1 MNLSRI
7 RAVRDAIAAHK
18 EKFNMETWLFI
29 DELPSELLHNCNTV
43 GCIAG
48 FTVAVFN
55 PNHYPTFIEAAAKA
69 ILELTQEES
78 SYLFFGQWAK
88 KDISLI
94 NADDAI
100 AKLDRVLATGRIIEE
115 EDPSQNT

>member
-18 EKFNMETWLFI
+18 ENFNMEKWI
-29 DELPSELLHNCNTV
+29 WVDELPSELLHNCNTA

-48 FTVAVFN
+48 FAVAVFN
-55 PNHYPTFIEAAAKA
+55 PNNHPDNTKVAAKA
-69 ILELTQEES
+69 ILELTEEEANH
-78 SYLFFGQWAK
+78 LFLGQWSE
-88 KDISLI
+88 KDISMI

-115 EDPSQNT
+115 KDPSQNP